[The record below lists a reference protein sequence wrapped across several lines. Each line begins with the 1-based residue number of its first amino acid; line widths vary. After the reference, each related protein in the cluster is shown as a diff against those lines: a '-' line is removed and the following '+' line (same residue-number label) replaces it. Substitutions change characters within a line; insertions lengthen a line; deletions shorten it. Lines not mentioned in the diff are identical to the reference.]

1 MRIKINGHEQIAYT
15 DLKEA
20 FNQYYAALCFFANKM
35 LDDKRISEEIVED
48 VFVKVWTKEPDFNNH
63 SNIKALLYKSV
74 KNSCLNFIKKH
85 RNDLLK
91 QNAFAYYLKHESEDF
106 ILNKMVH
113 AEELVRVHTELQ
125 KLPLRCRTVMNLY
138 YGEGLNYKSIASQLS
153 ITVSTVKN
161 QKMRGLKI
169 LRENLFLWKR
179 KKHET

>member
-1 MRIKINGHEQIAYT
+1 MRIKINGPKQIAYT
-15 DLKEA
+15 DLKEV

-48 VFVKVWTKEPDFNNH
+48 VFVKLWTKEPDFNNH
-63 SNIKALLYKSV
+63 SNVKALLYISV

-85 RNDLLK
+85 RNDLSN
-91 QNAFAYYLKHESEDF
+91 QNAFAYHLKHESEDF
-106 ILNKMVH
+106 ILNKMVR
-113 AEELVRVHTELQ
+113 AEEIVEVHTELQ
-125 KLPLRCRTVMNLY
+125 KLPLRCRKVMNLY
-138 YGEGLNYKSIASQLS
+138 YGEGMDHKSIANQLC

-169 LRENLFLWKR
+169 LRENLSLWKR